1 MSKPKHGSS
10 GKSIAKP
17 QDALDSELSSKI
29 SGWCEDCQCSH
40 DPSPLL
46 REWLDLRKS
55 LDDKELLQQGGRWL
69 KRNKSQ
75 PEAGSAIVDLI
86 KIKPTANLLAIG
98 DAWLRQYS
106 DDDMALWVVVEM
118 LPSAPSRLLR
128 RIAGE
133 LLDQPEELLD
143 LCEVSPLIWA
153 IVKSPPHA
161 GLFKKIEKLI
171 VKFPHY
177 LHWASDLT
185 PFDVERNSSLDEL
198 LLLYLRLNVNNPK
211 VVIFSPLIGEP
222 SIEILEAC
230 LSWMKAGGWAHEYM
244 PSYIRLFLEVSS
256 KGKQTL
262 LPRALRFARAWV
274 KANPANSS
282 AGSIHAGIICAT
294 GSRADILRAK
304 QWHEEQRSSFSAS
317 AVLVALLELAYS
329 AEIKADEYVV
339 KEAKLLLRDEATRH
353 KKQRLVGALV
363 GVYPD
368 DESVAWAKEEYRRLR
383 PLEILIRLLKRAP
396 DAESIAAAE
405 WAYDRWKDKE
415 DLEPEMIEALLS
427 ADPTNKLALR
437 RARVWQKR
445 SPKNKWIEAIN
456 LLILAVFVLAL
467 NVLPVMASSELQATT
482 PASQE
487 YFYFPYPDCILG
499 TVKAISVQN
508 NAKKSYSGCTE
519 LTVDVEDVLRGDLR
533 AGKRTVFAFEDPISD
548 IFPGRSKV
556 EILGSRF
563 VLAFHLYGLLDG
575 RRSISNIYSPFANQ
589 KFSAVD
595 VANLKAKL
603 QLPGFNS
610 RECVLLKVTEV
621 RTKAT
626 SHGVAVK
633 AVVEEVLL
641 GDADSAFGKICKQ
654 GGAKTTPVDLFLQP
668 ADSPEVESE
677 LKKIRAGMRCVLGF
691 DRSWLEGNE
700 CKLWNIATPFPSQ
713 LFSSSDIQ
721 HLRVKLK
728 NVVEN
733 NIKLKAILQKYLE
746 ERWTVERVRKFCQPE
761 RRIAQ
766 PYQNL
771 MCRNSFVLSGEL
783 YPSLKGE
790 LGDVT
795 WYCGVDNNV
804 PDQYSVCV
812 KRKTNSSGLSSPDLW
827 VLGSGQPGFSNYTED
842 EFNKYLVAVSLS
854 NCARNYDSVHRETAK
869 ADLSGRVWG
878 LTKAQVI
885 KAQNGQVTAYS
896 CVLSNGAKL
905 VAELDQNLSIK
916 SILIDG
922 KPDNDWTKAVAEAAE
937 NIDILNRIDQGYYKR
952 SDLKP

>member
-1 MSKPKHGSS
+1 M
-10 GKSIAKP
+10 
-17 QDALDSELSSKI
+17 
-29 SGWCEDCQCSH
+29 
-40 DPSPLL
+40 
-46 REWLDLRKS
+46 
-55 LDDKELLQQGGRWL
+55 
-69 KRNKSQ
+69 N
-75 PEAGSAIVDLI
+75 
-86 KIKPTANLLAIG
+86 
-98 DAWLRQYS
+98 
-106 DDDMALWVVVEM
+106 
-118 LPSAPSRLLR
+118 
-128 RIAGE
+128 
-133 LLDQPEELLD
+133 
-143 LCEVSPLIWA
+143 
-153 IVKSPPHA
+153 
-161 GLFKKIEKLI
+161 
-171 VKFPHY
+171 
-177 LHWASDLT
+177 
-185 PFDVERNSSLDEL
+185 
-198 LLLYLRLNVNNPK
+198 
-211 VVIFSPLIGEP
+211 
-222 SIEILEAC
+222 
-230 LSWMKAGGWAHEYM
+230 WMKAGGRNDELMAM
-244 PSYIRLFLEVSS
+244 SIRALLETPS
-256 KGKQTL
+256 KGKRSI
-262 LPRALRFARAWV
+262 LPRALRFARVWV
-274 KANPANSS
+274 KANPENRRV
-282 AGSIHAGIICAT
+282 GSVHAAIVST
-294 GSRADILRAK
+294 TRSRADIHRAK
-304 QWHEEQRSSFSAS
+304 QWHEQHKDSFSAS

-368 DESVAWAKEEYRRLR
+368 EESIVWAKEEYRRLR

-415 DLEPEMIEALLS
+415 DLEPKMIEALLG
-427 ADPTNKLALR
+427 ADPKNKLALR
-437 RARVWQKR
+437 RARVWKKR
-445 SPKNKWIEAIN
+445 SPKNKWIKAIN
-456 LLILAVFVLAL
+456 LFILAVLALVL
-467 NVLPVMASSELQATT
+467 NVLPVMASGKLDPTA
-482 PASQE
+482 AKAQE
-487 YFYFPYPDCILG
+487 YFYFPYQDCILG
-499 TVKAISVQN
+499 TVRAVTVRKA
-508 NAKKSYSGCTE
+508 KESYSAYTE

-533 AGKRTVFAFEDPISD
+533 AGKRVVLHFDQPISD

-556 EILGSRF
+556 EIIGLRF
-563 VLAFHLYGLLDG
+563 VLAFHLYGLFNG
-575 RRSISNIYSPFANQ
+575 RRSVSNIYSPFANQ
-589 KFSAVD
+589 KFSDVE

-603 QLPGFNS
+603 QLPGFTS

-621 RTKAT
+621 CTKAT
-626 SHGVAVK
+626 SYGVGVK

-641 GDADSAFGKICKQ
+641 GDEDSAFGKIYKQ

-827 VLGSGQPGFSNYTED
+827 VLGSGQPGFSSYTED
-842 EFNKYLVAVSLS
+842 DFNNDLVAESLS
-854 NCARNYDSVHRETAK
+854 SCARNYDSIHRETTK
-869 ADLSGRVWG
+869 PD
-878 LTKAQVI
+878 LTKYILGRTNEQVI
-885 KAQNGQVTAYS
+885 KERDGSVTAYS

-922 KPDNDWTKAVAEAAE
+922 KPDKDWTKAVAEAAE
-937 NIDILNRIDQGYYKR
+937 NIDILNRIDQGY
-952 SDLKP
+952 

>member
-55 LDDKELLQQGGRWL
+55 LDDKELLQQGWRWL

-118 LPSAPSRLLR
+118 LPIAPSRLLR

-143 LCEVSPLIWA
+143 LSEVSHLIWS
-153 IVKSPPHA
+153 IVKGPPHA

-171 VKFPHY
+171 VKFPHN

-211 VVIFSPLIGEP
+211 VVILSPLIGEP

-244 PSYIRLFLEVSS
+244 PSYIRLLLEVSS

-294 GSRADILRAK
+294 GSMADIYRAK
-304 QWHEEQRSSFSAS
+304 QWHEQHKDSFSAS

-368 DESVAWAKEEYRRLR
+368 EESTVWAKEEYRRLR

-415 DLEPEMIEALLS
+415 DLEPEMIDALLS

-445 SPKNKWIEAIN
+445 SPKNKWIKAIN
-456 LLILAVFVLAL
+456 LLILAVLALAL
-467 NVLPVMASSELQATT
+467 NVLPVMASSELDPTAAKPQG
-482 PASQE
+482 

-499 TVKAISVQN
+499 RVKAIEVQTN
-508 NAKKSYSGCTE
+508 PKKSNKGCTE
-519 LTVDVEDVLRGDLR
+519 MTVEIEDVLRGSLKGGER
-533 AGKRTVFAFEDPISD
+533 PVFSFSEPLSEV
-548 IFPGRSKV
+548 FPGRSKD
-556 EILGSRF
+556 EILGSKF
-563 VLAFHLYGLLDG
+563 VLAFRLFDPYDG
-575 RRSISNIYSPFANQ
+575 HRSICHLYSPFAKQ

-603 QLPGFNS
+603 QFPTFPNS
-610 RECVLLKVTEV
+610 ECVLLKVTQV

-626 SHGVAVK
+626 SGGVGVK

-641 GDADSAFGKICKQ
+641 GDVRREFDKLVKQ
-654 GGAKTTPVDLFLQP
+654 AGAKKIALDLFLQP
-668 ADSPEVESE
+668 AESPEAERE
-677 LKKIRAGMRCVLGF
+677 LKKIRAGMRCILGF
-691 DRSWLEGNE
+691 DSSQSDGNE
-700 CKLWNIATPFPSQ
+700 IRLWNVTTPFPGQ
-713 LFSSSDIQ
+713 TFCNSDIER
-721 HLRVKLK
+721 LRGRLRLL
-728 NVVEN
+728 VEN
-733 NIKLKAILQKYLE
+733 NAKLKDILQKRLE
-746 ERWTVERVRKFCQPE
+746 ERWTVERIRKYCQPE
-761 RRIAQ
+761 RRVAQ
-766 PYQNL
+766 PCQNL
-771 MCRNSFVLSGEL
+771 VCRNSFVLYGEL

-790 LGDVT
+790 LGDVS
-795 WYCGVDNNV
+795 WYCGVDSNV
-804 PDQYSVCV
+804 PDQYSVNV
-812 KRKTNSSGLSSPDLW
+812 ERKTSTHGLTYPDHWILD
-827 VLGSGQPGFSNYTED
+827 LGEPGFSNYTED
-842 EFNKYLVAVSLS
+842 EFNNDLVAVSLS
-854 NCARNYDSVHRETAK
+854 NCARNYDSVHRETTK

-922 KPDNDWTKAVAEAAE
+922 KPDKDWTKAVAEAAE